1 MARIKEDDRQ
11 LTAGENTDSESGTHA
26 AYEVMS
32 ETGKNV
38 GVNILLLYYGEL
50 WQTALDR
57 LNYRFDGHMFTINH
71 EGKKYT
77 VYRKIKLE
85 IHNISYRLKLV

>member
-11 LTAGENTDSESGTHA
+11 LTAGENTDSESGVHA
-26 AYEVMS
+26 AYEVKS

-50 WQTALDR
+50 WQTAMDR
-57 LNYRFDGHMFTINH
+57 LNYRFDGHMFTICH
-71 EGKKYT
+71 EGEKYT
-77 VYRKIKLE
+77 VYRKVRPE
-85 IHNISYRLKLV
+85 TQNTAYRLKLV